1 MDQSCSGR
9 VFRLIMFLVFLGLAV
24 FITLLLVASKATY
37 QRGVFNKFSVFIGVV
52 AGLDFLFLVVFGW
65 RLSSKQNFLELVIAL
80 VILLVFIPVVGK
92 LFGQIKRMKANGH
105 SGYKMQ

>member
-65 RLSSKQNFLELVIAL
+65 RLSSKQNF
-80 VILLVFIPVVGK
+80 FGTCNSTCDFVG
-92 LFGQIKRMKANGH
+92 FH
-105 SGYKMQ
+105 SGCRETIWTDKKNEGQWT